1 MLTIKQI
8 SSFCQLGPRSNQ
20 EDCIAPA
27 EPTAESRV
35 LVLCDGMGGH
45 GCGEVASALTA
56 EIVAEC
62 LTPFAD
68 GGITADDIQQACDG
82 AVDALT
88 ERFAGYG
95 GDRLPGTTLVV
106 AALRQK
112 GLIIGHVGDSR
123 AYVFGA
129 DGSLKYRSRDHSQV
143 AEAVEQ
149 GILTEEEA
157 RQSPY
162 RNVITRAVQAAGGH
176 VQVEVDNV
184 AVDEG
189 DILLMCSDGVSDL
202 YLDADLS
209 DLFRLNDFDTAVAR
223 MADRCAESSRD
234 NNTAVV
240 ALLSRSDD
248 ERDALDEAVKR
259 FGKGFDDPGLPAPGQ
274 PPVPPVEAFIPPER
288 RIERREFSEHSEF
301 SESSESSE
309 SSEPA
314 PKPTLGQ
321 RIGSVIDNCTHSI
334 KGLFG
339 FNRHDN
345 NQ

>member
-8 SSFCQLGPRSNQ
+8 SSLLPARPAPNQ
-20 EDCIAPA
+20 EDCIVPA

-123 AYVFGA
+123 AYVFAA
-129 DGSLKYRSRDHSQV
+129 DGSLKYRSRDLPGGRGSGAGHPHRR
-143 AEAVEQ
+143 
-149 GILTEEEA
+149 GGTP
-157 RQSPY
+157 SPY
-162 RNVITRAVQAAGGH
+162 RNVITRAVRAAGGH

-202 YLDADLS
+202 YLDADFS
-209 DLFRLNDFDTAVAR
+209 DLFGLNDFDTAVAVWPT
-223 MADRCAESSRD
+223 AAPESSRD
-234 NNTAVV
+234 NNTAVI
-240 ALLSRSDD
+240 ALLSRRDD

-259 FGKGFDDPGLPAPGQ
+259 FGKGIDDPGLPAPGQ
-274 PPVPPVEAFIPPER
+274 PPVPPCRPSSRPKGASSAGSSLRALSSLRARRTQRPPKSPR
-288 RIERREFSEHSEF
+288 SAS
-301 SESSESSE
+301 
-309 SSEPA
+309 A
-314 PKPTLGQ
+314 
-321 RIGSVIDNCTHSI
+321 
-334 KGLFG
+334 
-339 FNRHDN
+339 
-345 NQ
+345 